1 MRKTKVLAFTALMAA
16 LANVMSVPPL
26 AVPIQLGEFTSTVHF
41 FQLAIFLC
49 GILAGPWAGLLG
61 GAVGGLYMSV
71 TKIPFIVGGIA
82 ILGGSAGLFAKKV
95 RPVFAGL
102 LAWLV
107 QAPYVLVTDYVWFTL
122 FVGKSSAI
130 AWTLLTPIM
139 ITLTLE
145 AIVCAILADIIIHYV
160 KRAGI
165 NLSP

>member
-1 MRKTKVLAFTALMAA
+1 MKKAKTVAFAALMAA
-16 LANVMSVPPL
+16 LANVMSLPPL
-26 AVPIQLGEFTSTVHF
+26 AIPLQIGEFTSAVHF

-49 GILAGPWAGLLG
+49 GILAGPWAGLVG

-82 ILGGSAGLFAKKV
+82 ILGVSVGLFAKKV

-122 FVGKSSAI
+122 FVGNSSAI
-130 AWTLLTPIM
+130 AWAIVIPIM
-139 ITLTLE
+139 INLTLQ
-145 AIVCAILADIIIHYV
+145 AIICAILADIIIHYV

-165 NLSP
+165 SLQ

>member
-1 MRKTKVLAFTALMAA
+1 MKKTRVLTFTAVMAA
-16 LANVMSVPPL
+16 LANILSLPL
-26 AVPIQLGEFTSTVHF
+26 FTIPLQLGGFTSAVHF

-61 GAVGGLYMSV
+61 GIVGGLYMSA
-71 TKIPFIVGGIA
+71 TKIPFVLGGIA

-95 RPVFAGL
+95 SPVSAGL

-122 FVGKSSAI
+122 FAGMSSAI
-130 AWTLLTPIM
+130 AWTIVTPIM
-139 ITLTLE
+139 ISLTLE
-145 AIVCAILADIIIHYV
+145 AIVCAILANIIIHYV

-165 NLSP
+165 NL

>member
-1 MRKTKVLAFTALMAA
+1 MKKTRVLTFTAVMAA
-16 LANVMSVPPL
+16 LANILSLPL
-26 AVPIQLGEFTSTVHF
+26 FTIPLQLGGFTSAVHF

-61 GAVGGLYMSV
+61 GAVGGLYMSA
-71 TKIPFIVGGIA
+71 TKIPFVLGGIA

-95 RPVFAGL
+95 SPVSAGL

-122 FVGKSSAI
+122 FAGMSSAI
-130 AWTLLTPIM
+130 AWTIVTPIM
-139 ITLTLE
+139 ISLTLE
-145 AIVCAILADIIIHYV
+145 AIVCAILVNIITHYV

-165 NLSP
+165 TF

>member
-1 MRKTKVLAFTALMAA
+1 MKKTRVLTFTAVMAA
-16 LANVMSVPPL
+16 LANILSLPL
-26 AVPIQLGEFTSTVHF
+26 FTIPLQLGGFTSAVHF

-61 GAVGGLYMSV
+61 GIVGGLYMSA
-71 TKIPFIVGGIA
+71 TKIPFVLGGIA

-95 RPVFAGL
+95 SPVSAGL

-122 FVGKSSAI
+122 FAGMSSAI
-130 AWTLLTPIM
+130 AWTIVTPIM
-139 ITLTLE
+139 ISLTLE
-145 AIVCAILADIIIHYV
+145 AIICAILANIIAHYV

-165 NLSP
+165 TF